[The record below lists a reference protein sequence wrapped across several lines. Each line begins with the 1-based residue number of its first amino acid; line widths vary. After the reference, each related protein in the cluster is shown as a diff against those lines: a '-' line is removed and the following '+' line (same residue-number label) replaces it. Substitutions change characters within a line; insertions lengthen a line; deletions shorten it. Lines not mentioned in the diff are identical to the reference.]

1 MKAATVRQTGVTIM
15 PKLTLSILLTVFC
28 FAPATNS
35 YAQNPRTT
43 YIPPFK
49 ITTEPAI
56 FRKGQ
61 AFTANAAFTA
71 PAVCTNHGLVLRVY
85 EVNDTTGEPTFDTK
99 YLAQTWTT
107 EDPTSGSKVSVG
119 FEPLAIPPSAGNKI
133 YTVLWSWCEVRI
145 PKGIDPTTGDIIW
158 QTKVSGQFVGGATF
172 HFTCP
177 SRTEVCGYR
186 PD

>member
-1 MKAATVRQTGVTIM
+1 MSK
-15 PKLTLSILLTVFC
+15 PTLSLLLGIIFC
-28 FAPATNS
+28 ASVTPVH
-35 YAQNPRTT
+35 AQNPRAT

-49 ITTEPAI
+49 ITVDPAV

-61 AFTANAAFTA
+61 PVTPTVSFTA
-71 PAVCTNHGLVLRVY
+71 PAVCSNHGLVLRAY
-85 EVNDTTGEPTFDTK
+85 EINDASGEPTFDTK

-107 EDPTSGSKVSVG
+107 EDPTPSSKVNLG
-119 FEPLAIPPSAGNKI
+119 FEPLIIPANAGDRV
-133 YTVLWSWCEVRI
+133 YMVLWSWCEVRI

-158 QTKVSGQFVGGATF
+158 QIKLSGQFVGGASF

-186 PD
+186 PE